1 MKLPADWNVNIDN
14 IPPERQARE
23 AMLEAL
29 GAAPDEVSL
38 DGRLHRF
45 KVEGDSGTEKTGWYV
60 LHGDGVPAG
69 AFGDWRRDVTQKW
82 HASLPA
88 DLTEEARALMEEHC
102 RRAQGLRDEE
112 MKRRRKRAA
121 ETCREIWEN
130 APEATDDHPY
140 LQRKKVRAHGLRLTG
155 DGRLLVPIYVGAD
168 LTSLQY
174 ISEDGRKE
182 FQRGGEIGGGYFR
195 IPAAE
200 HPASEA
206 KYIVEGY
213 ATGASVHEA
222 TGCEVWVALNAGNL
236 SKVGKF
242 LRENLPNAR
251 IVFVGDNDES
261 GVGQKKAR
269 EAAEAVG
276 GKVIVPPDR
285 GDANDYAAAGKDLRA
300 LLLGTKRW
308 ILPVSEFC
316 RKPQP
321 IRWLIKNWVQED
333 ALMMAFGAPGAG
345 KTFVVLDMALSI
357 ACPQIKDWHG
367 FKVKHGPVVY
377 LAGEGYV
384 GLKARIAGWMAHK
397 DVGDAN
403 MYVSDESVD
412 LNTPEGVRRTV
423 EEVRSYKVAPK
434 LIVVD
439 TLNRFM
445 VGDENKAQD
454 AKTMLDACAA
464 LEREF
469 QCTVILVHHTGVAEN
484 AQGRAR
490 GSSAWRGAMDIEL
503 AVIKESDEPMVI
515 LRQTK
520 NKDAEL
526 QSDLVLDQVTVD
538 VPGWFDE
545 DNEQVTTKVMEL
557 SGSVMGQTE
566 KEKALTKAQH
576 FAIQT
581 YIEAASTLGML
592 DTEGKFRGLSLD
604 AWREVYYRNS
614 PADNTDAKKKAFQ
627 RARNDLVG
635 LKYLNVQ
642 DDIYIPIGIWGAFE
656 KDFLAKQ
663 LQGRRTG
670 TDGTVPGQP
679 TEYYD

>member
-1 MKLPADWNVNIDN
+1 MKLPADWNVNNGNDL
-14 IPPERQARE
+14 PPERQAQE

-45 KVEGDSGTEKTGWYV
+45 KVEGDVGTEKTGWYV

-69 AFGDWRRDVTQKW
+69 AFGDWRRDITQKW

-88 DLTEEARALMEEHC
+88 DLTEEARALMEENC
-102 RRAQGLRDEE
+102 RRAQELRDEE
-112 MKRRRKRAA
+112 MRKRRKRAA

-195 IPAAE
+195 IPAVE
-200 HPASEA
+200 RPASEA

-236 SKVGKF
+236 GKVGRF
-242 LRENLPNAR
+242 LRENLPNA
-251 IVFVGDNDES
+251 VLAFVADNDES
-261 GVGQKKAR
+261 GVGQKKAH

-276 GKVIVPPDR
+276 AKVIVPPEL
-285 GDANDYAAAGKDLRA
+285 GDANDYAVAGKDLRT
-300 LLLGTKRW
+300 LLLGQPAHW
-308 ILPVSEFC
+308 IFPFAELC
-316 RKPQP
+316 KKPQP
-321 IRWLIKNWVQED
+321 IRWLIKNWLQEQ
-333 ALMMAFGAPGAG
+333 AQIMVFGASGVG

-357 ACPQIKDWHG
+357 ACPQIKSWHG

-377 LAGEGYV
+377 LAGEGHA
-384 GLKARIAGWMAHK
+384 GLRARLAGWAAHK
-397 DVGDAN
+397 GIEDAEI
-403 MYVSDESVD
+403 YVSEGAVD
-412 LNTPEGVRRTV
+412 LNTPQGLTKTI
-423 EEVRSYKVAPK
+423 EEIRSYDIAPCM
-434 LIVVD
+434 IVVD

-454 AKTMLDACAA
+454 ARTMLDACAA

-469 QCTVILVHHTGVAEN
+469 QCTVILVHHTGVAES
-484 AQGRAR
+484 AQERAR

-503 AVIKESDEPMVI
+503 MVKGNESALISLM
-515 LRQTK
+515 QTK
-520 NKDAEL
+520 NKDSERQGALDFEL
-526 QSDLVLDQVTVD
+526 ITID

-545 DNEQVTTKVMEL
+545 DGEQITTKVMEL
-557 SGSVMGQTE
+557 SESAGEIKMA
-566 KEKALTKAQH
+566 KEKPLSANQN
-576 FAIQT
+576 FGMMT
-581 YIEAASTLGML
+581 YIEAASAAGILNEKGEFQGLALEEWRRVFFSKSTLDSYG
-592 DTEGKFRGLSLD
+592 
-604 AWREVYYRNS
+604 
-614 PADNTDAKKKAFQ
+614 AKKTAFH
-627 RARNDLVG
+627 RARNDLVK
-635 LKYLNVQ
+635 LKWLDVNDNV
-642 DDIYIPIGIWGAFE
+642 YIPIGLWAPWE
-656 KDFLAKQ
+656 KKFLAMR
-663 LQGRRTG
+663 LQGEQEVTS
-670 TDGTVPGQP
+670 T
-679 TEYYD
+679 

>member
-670 TDGTVPGQP
+670 TDGTVPGRS

>member
-1 MKLPADWNVNIDN
+1 MKLPADWNMNVDA
-14 IPPERQARE
+14 PSPDRQARE
-23 AMLEAL
+23 AILEAL
-29 GAAPDEVSL
+29 GSAPDEISL

-45 KVEGDSGTEKTGWYV
+45 KVEGDTGTEKTGWYV

-69 AFGDWRRDVTQKW
+69 AFGDWRRDISRKW
-82 HASLPA
+82 HAVLPP
-88 DLTEEARALMEEHC
+88 DLSDEDRARIEENC
-102 RRAQGLRDEE
+102 RRAQALRDEE
-112 MKRRRKRAA
+112 TKKRRKRAA
-121 ETCREIWEN
+121 ETCREIWAN
-130 APEATDDHPY
+130 APEANVEHSY
-140 LQRKKVRAHGLRLTG
+140 LQRKKIENHGLRMTG
-155 DGRLLVPIYVGAD
+155 DGRLIMPIYIGTE
-168 LTSLQY
+168 LSSLQY
-174 ISEDGRKE
+174 IRSDGRKE
-182 FQRGGEIGGGYFR
+182 FHYGGEIGGGYFR
-195 IPAAE
+195 IPASPR
-200 HPASEA
+200 PASDVRFV
-206 KYIVEGY
+206 VEGY

-276 GKVIVPPDR
+276 GKVVVPPDR

-557 SGSVMGQTE
+557 SGSVMGQIE

-581 YIEAASTLGML
+581 YIEAASTLGLL
-592 DTEGKFRGLSLD
+592 DMEGKFRGLSLD

-663 LQGRRTG
+663 LQGRQAG
-670 TDGTVPGQP
+670 TRGTVPGQSA
-679 TEYYD
+679 EYYD

>member
-1 MKLPADWNVNIDN
+1 MKLPVNLNMNSADSL
-14 IPPERQARE
+14 PPERQAQE

-45 KVEGDSGTEKTGWYV
+45 KVEGDAGTEKTGWYV

-69 AFGDWRRDVTQKW
+69 AFGDWRRDITQRW
-82 HASLPA
+82 HASLPV
-88 DLTEEARALMEEHC
+88 DLTEEARALMEENC
-102 RRAQGLRDEE
+102 RRAQELRDEE
-112 MKRRRKRAA
+112 MKKRHKRAA

-140 LQRKKVRAHGLRLTG
+140 LQRKKVRSHGLRLTG

-195 IPAAE
+195 IPAVE
-200 HPASEA
+200 RPASEA

-236 SKVGKF
+236 GKVGRF
-242 LRENLPNAR
+242 LRENLPNA
-251 IVFVGDNDES
+251 VLAFVADNDES

-269 EAAEAVG
+269 EAADPIGA
-276 GKVIVPPDR
+276 KVIIPPEL

-316 RKPQP
+316 KKPQP

-357 ACPQIKDWHG
+357 ACPQIMDWHG
-367 FKVKHGPVVY
+367 FKVKHGAVVY

-397 DVGDAN
+397 NVGDAN

-412 LNTPEGVRRTV
+412 LNTPGGVRRTV
-423 EEVRSYKVAPK
+423 GEIQSYKVAPK

-526 QSDLVLDQVTVD
+526 QSDLVLDQVTVE

-545 DNEQVTTKVMEL
+545 DGEQITTKVMEL
-557 SGSVMGQTE
+557 SGAVMGE
-566 KEKALTKAQH
+566 KELSLTKAQH
-576 FAIQT
+576 FAIKT
-581 YIEAASTLGML
+581 YIEAASTKGLL
-592 DTEGKFRGLSLD
+592 DTQGKFRGLHID
-604 AWREVYYRNS
+604 AWREAYYRDS
-614 PADNTDAKKKAFQ
+614 PADNAEAKKKAFQ

-670 TDGTVPGQP
+670 TGGIVPGQSA
-679 TEYYD
+679 EYYD

>member
-526 QSDLVLDQVTVD
+526 QSDLILDQVTVD

-557 SGSVMGQTE
+557 SGSVMGQIE

-614 PADNTDAKKKAFQ
+614 PADTTDAKKKAFQ

-670 TDGTVPGQP
+670 TDGTVPGQS

>member
-1 MKLPADWNVNIDN
+1 MKLPADWNVNNGNDL
-14 IPPERQARE
+14 PPERQAQE

-29 GAAPDEVSL
+29 GAAPNEVSL

-45 KVEGDSGTEKTGWYV
+45 KVEGDVGTERTGWYV
-60 LHGDGVPAG
+60 LHRDGVPAG
-69 AFGDWRRDVTQKW
+69 AFGDWRRDITQKW
-82 HASLPA
+82 HGSAPHDLSA
-88 DLTEEARALMEEHC
+88 DELAQIEENC
-102 RRAQGLRDEE
+102 RRAQELRDEE
-112 MKRRRKRAA
+112 MKKRRKRAA

-130 APEATDDHPY
+130 APETTDDHPY

-195 IPAAE
+195 IPASS
-200 HPASEA
+200 HPASDA

-236 SKVGKF
+236 GKVGRF
-242 LRENLPNAR
+242 LRENLPNAALT
-251 IVFVGDNDES
+251 FVADNDES
-261 GVGQKKAR
+261 GVGQKKAH
-269 EAAEAVG
+269 EAADPIGA
-276 GKVIVPPDR
+276 KVIIPPEL

-316 RKPQP
+316 KKPQP
-321 IRWLIKNWVQED
+321 IRWLIKSWVQED

-357 ACPQIKDWHG
+357 ACPQITDWHG

-397 DVGDAN
+397 NVGDAN

-412 LNTPEGVRRTV
+412 LNTPGGVKRTV
-423 EEVRSYKVAPK
+423 EEIRSYKVAPK

-503 AVIKESDEPMVI
+503 AVIKEPDEPMVI

-526 QSDLVLDQVTVD
+526 QSDLSMDQMTVD

-545 DNEQVTTKVMEL
+545 DGEQITTKVMEL
-557 SGSVMGQTE
+557 SESAGEIKVA
-566 KEKALTKAQH
+566 KEKPLSANQN
-576 FAIQT
+576 FGMMT
-581 YIEAASTLGML
+581 YIEAASTAGML
-592 DTEGKFRGLSLD
+592 NEKGEFQGLALEEWRKVFFSKSTLD
-604 AWREVYYRNS
+604 SYG
-614 PADNTDAKKKAFQ
+614 AKKTAFH
-627 RARNDLVG
+627 RARNDLVR
-635 LKYLNVQ
+635 LKWLDV
-642 DDIYIPIGIWGAFE
+642 DDNIYTPIGLWAPWE
-656 KDFLAKQ
+656 RKFLATR
-663 LQGRRTG
+663 LRRGQEG
-670 TDGTVPGQP
+670 TSTSTQHG
-679 TEYYD
+679 

>member
-1 MKLPADWNVNIDN
+1 MKLPADWNVNNGNDL
-14 IPPERQARE
+14 PPERQARE
-23 AMLEAL
+23 AILEAL

-102 RRAQGLRDEE
+102 RRAQELRDEE

-236 SKVGKF
+236 DKVGRF
-242 LRENLPNAR
+242 LRENLPNAMLT
-251 IVFVGDNDES
+251 FVADNDES
-261 GVGQKKAR
+261 GVGQRKAQ
-269 EAAEAVG
+269 EAAEAIG
-276 GKVIVPPDR
+276 AKVIVPPEL
-285 GDANDYAAAGKDLRA
+285 GDANDYAAAGKGLRA
-300 LLLGTKRW
+300 LLLARPRHW
-308 ILPVSEFC
+308 ILPFAELC
-316 RKPQP
+316 KKPQP
-321 IRWLIKNWVQED
+321 IRWLIKNWIQEQ
-333 ALMMAFGAPGAG
+333 AQIMVFGASGVG

-377 LAGEGYV
+377 LAGEGHV
-384 GLKARIAGWMAHK
+384 GLRARLVGWAAHK
-397 DVGDAN
+397 GVEDAN
-403 MYVSDESVD
+403 IYVSEGAVD
-412 LNTPEGVRRTV
+412 LNTPQGLIKTI
-423 EEVRSYKVAPK
+423 EEIRSHDIAPCM
-434 LIVVD
+434 IVVD

-464 LEREF
+464 LGHEF
-469 QCTVILVHHTGVAEN
+469 SCTVALVHHTGVAEN

-503 AVIKESDEPMVI
+503 AIVKETDEPLVT
-515 LRQTK
+515 LKQTK
-520 NKDAEL
+520 NKDTEMQPEL
-526 QSDLVLDQVTVD
+526 YLEQVTID
-538 VPGWFDE
+538 VPGWLDE
-545 DNEQVTTKVMEL
+545 DGEQITTKVMEL
-557 SGSVMGQTE
+557 SESTGGIKVAEE
-566 KEKALTKAQH
+566 KPLSANQN
-576 FAIQT
+576 FGIMT
-581 YIEAASTLGML
+581 YIEAASTTGILNEKGEFQGLALEEWRKVFFSKSTL
-592 DTEGKFRGLSLD
+592 DCYG
-604 AWREVYYRNS
+604 
-614 PADNTDAKKKAFQ
+614 AKKTAFH
-627 RARNDLVG
+627 RARNDLVK
-635 LKYLNVQ
+635 LKWLDVN
-642 DDIYIPIGIWGAFE
+642 DNIYIPIGLWAPWE
-656 KDFLAKQ
+656 REFLAKR
-663 LQGRRTG
+663 LQG
-670 TDGTVPGQP
+670 
-679 TEYYD
+679 E

>member
-1 MKLPADWNVNIDN
+1 MKLPADWSVNNGNDL
-14 IPPERQARE
+14 PPERQARE
-23 AMLEAL
+23 AMSEAL

-69 AFGDWRRDVTQKW
+69 AFGDWRRNITQKW

-88 DLTEEARALMEEHC
+88 DLTEKARALMEEHC
-102 RRAQGLRDEE
+102 RRAQELRDEE
-112 MKRRRKRAA
+112 MRRRRKRAA
-121 ETCREIWEN
+121 ETCREIWKN
-130 APEATDDHPY
+130 APEAKREHSY
-140 LQRKKVRAHGLRLTG
+140 LQRKKIENHGLRMTG
-155 DGRLLVPIYVGAD
+155 DGRLIMPIYIGTE
-168 LTSLQY
+168 LSSLQY
-174 ISEDGRKE
+174 IRPDGRKE
-182 FQRGGEIGGGYFR
+182 FHYGGEIGGGYFR

-236 SKVGKF
+236 GKVGRF
-242 LRENLPNAR
+242 LRENLPNA
-251 IVFVGDNDES
+251 VLAFVADNDES
-261 GVGQKKAR
+261 GVGQKKAQ
-269 EAAEAVG
+269 EAAEAIG
-276 GKVIVPPDR
+276 AKVIVPPEL

-316 RKPQP
+316 KKPQP

-384 GLKARIAGWMAHK
+384 GLKARIAGWMTHK
-397 DVGDAN
+397 NTGSVN

-412 LNTPEGVRRTV
+412 LNTPGGVRRTV
-423 EEVRSYKVAPK
+423 EEIRSYKVAPK

-503 AVIKESDEPMVI
+503 AIVKETDEPLVT
-515 LRQTK
+515 LKQTK
-520 NKDAEL
+520 NKDAEMQPEL
-526 QSDLVLDQVTVD
+526 YLEQVTID

-545 DNEQVTTKVMEL
+545 DGEQITTKVMEL
-557 SGSVMGQTE
+557 SGSVAGEVE
-566 KEKALTKAQH
+566 KEKTLTKAQH
-576 FAIQT
+576 FALQT
-581 YIEAASTLGML
+581 YIEAASLEGLL
-592 DTEGKFRGLSLD
+592 DAEGKFRGLTLD
-604 AWREVYYRNS
+604 AWREVYNRNS
-614 PADNTDAKKKAFQ
+614 SADNAESKRKAFQ

-642 DDIYIPIGIWGAFE
+642 DDIYTPIGVWGVFE
-656 KDFLAKQ
+656 KKFLAEQ
-663 LQGRRTG
+663 LASRKSG
-670 TDGTVPGQP
+670 TFGDCPGTVR
-679 TEYYD
+679 

>member
-1 MKLPADWNVNIDN
+1 M
-14 IPPERQARE
+14 
-23 AMLEAL
+23 
-29 GAAPDEVSL
+29 
-38 DGRLHRF
+38 
-45 KVEGDSGTEKTGWYV
+45 
-60 LHGDGVPAG
+60 
-69 AFGDWRRDVTQKW
+69 
-82 HASLPA
+82 
-88 DLTEEARALMEEHC
+88 
-102 RRAQGLRDEE
+102 
-112 MKRRRKRAA
+112 
-121 ETCREIWEN
+121 
-130 APEATDDHPY
+130 
-140 LQRKKVRAHGLRLTG
+140 
-155 DGRLLVPIYVGAD
+155 
-168 LTSLQY
+168 
-174 ISEDGRKE
+174 
-182 FQRGGEIGGGYFR
+182 
-195 IPAAE
+195 
-200 HPASEA
+200 
-206 KYIVEGY
+206 
-213 ATGASVHEA
+213 
-222 TGCEVWVALNAGNL
+222 
-236 SKVGKF
+236 
-242 LRENLPNAR
+242 
-251 IVFVGDNDES
+251 
-261 GVGQKKAR
+261 
-269 EAAEAVG
+269 
-276 GKVIVPPDR
+276 
-285 GDANDYAAAGKDLRA
+285 
-300 LLLGTKRW
+300 
-308 ILPVSEFC
+308 
-316 RKPQP
+316 
-321 IRWLIKNWVQED
+321 
-333 ALMMAFGAPGAG
+333 
-345 KTFVVLDMALSI
+345 
-357 ACPQIKDWHG
+357 
-367 FKVKHGPVVY
+367 
-377 LAGEGYV
+377 
-384 GLKARIAGWMAHK
+384 
-397 DVGDAN
+397 
-403 MYVSDESVD
+403 
-412 LNTPEGVRRTV
+412 RRTV

-670 TDGTVPGQP
+670 TDGTVPGRS

>member
-14 IPPERQARE
+14 IPPERQAQE

-69 AFGDWRRDVTQKW
+69 AFGDWRRDVTRKW

-88 DLTEEARALMEEHC
+88 DLSEEARSLMEEHC
-102 RRAQGLRDEE
+102 CRAQELRDEE
-112 MKRRRKRAA
+112 MRKRRKRAA
-121 ETCREIWEN
+121 ETCREIWAN
-130 APEATDDHPY
+130 APEANVEHSY
-140 LQRKKVRAHGLRLTG
+140 LQRKKIENHGLKMTG
-155 DGRLLVPIYVGAD
+155 DGRLIMPIYIGTE
-168 LTSLQY
+168 LSSLQY
-174 ISEDGRKE
+174 IRSDGRKE
-182 FQRGGEIGGGYFR
+182 FHYGGEISGGYFR
-195 IPAAE
+195 IPASPR
-200 HPASEA
+200 PASDT

-236 SKVGKF
+236 GKVGRF
-242 LRENLPNAR
+242 LRENLPNA
-251 IVFVGDNDES
+251 VLTFVADNDES
-261 GVGQKKAR
+261 GVGQKKAH
-269 EAAEAVG
+269 EAAEGIGA
-276 GKVIVPPDR
+276 KVIVPPDR

-316 RKPQP
+316 KKPQP

-367 FKVKHGPVVY
+367 FKVKHSPVVY

-384 GLKARIAGWMAHK
+384 GLKARIAGWMTHK
-397 DVGDAN
+397 DAGSVN

-423 EEVRSYKVAPK
+423 EEIRSYKVAPK

-503 AVIKESDEPMVI
+503 AIVKETDEPLVT
-515 LRQTK
+515 LKQTK
-520 NKDAEL
+520 NKDAEMQPEL
-526 QSDLVLDQVTVD
+526 YLEQVTID

-545 DNEQVTTKVMEL
+545 DGEQITTKVMEL
-557 SGSVMGQTE
+557 SGSVTGEVE
-566 KEKALTKAQH
+566 KEKTLTKAQH
-576 FAIQT
+576 FALQT
-581 YIEAASTLGML
+581 YIEAASLEGLL
-592 DTEGKFRGLSLD
+592 DAEGRFRGLTFN

-614 PADNTDAKKKAFQ
+614 PADNVESKKKAFQ
-627 RARNDLVG
+627 RARSDLVG
-635 LKYLNVQ
+635 LKYLSVQ
-642 DDIYIPIGIWGAFE
+642 DDIYTPIGVWGVFE
-656 KDFLAKQ
+656 KKFLAEQ
-663 LQGRRTG
+663 LASRKSG
-670 TDGTVPGQP
+670 TFENCPGTVR
-679 TEYYD
+679 